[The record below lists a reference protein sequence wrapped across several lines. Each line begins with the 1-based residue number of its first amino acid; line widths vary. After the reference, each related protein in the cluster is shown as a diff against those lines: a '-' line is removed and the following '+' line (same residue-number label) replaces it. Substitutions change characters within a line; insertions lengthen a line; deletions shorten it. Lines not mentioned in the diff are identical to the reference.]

1 MQDERTWCVSRAKPI
16 PVWLNVWQIT
26 TKPIWCLA
34 LAAIYFEGLILY
46 LLMKHGQKH
55 AKSMKNELH
64 YCVLIVAMPA
74 FIGMPHT
81 TYHPKSRRVR
91 LFIALILI
99 SGILI
104 STAWNCFL
112 IKVLTRP
119 IYGAQI
125 VSVAELIE
133 NDYDLV
139 GSFSGKNLMLL
150 QPSKV
155 NFVVSRTRPIHHS
168 IILINSSTQWRSHT
182 RQKQILIR
190 VYYN

>member
-16 PVWLNVWQIT
+16 PVWMNLWQIT

-46 LLMKHGQKH
+46 LLTKHERGHAGFMKKDFQ
-55 AKSMKNELH
+55 
-64 YCVLIVAMPA
+64 YCVMMMAMPA
-74 FIGMPHT
+74 FAGMPQT
-81 TYHPKSRRVR
+81 TYRPKSRRVR
-91 LFIALILI
+91 LFIGLMLIT
-99 SGILI
+99 GILI
-104 STAWNCFL
+104 STVWNCFL

-125 VSVAELIE
+125 VTVAELIE

-139 GSFSGKNLMLL
+139 GTFSGKDLMLL

-155 NFVVSRTRPIHHS
+155 NLVEP
-168 IILINSSTQWRSHT
+168 
-182 RQKQILIR
+182 
-190 VYYN
+190 